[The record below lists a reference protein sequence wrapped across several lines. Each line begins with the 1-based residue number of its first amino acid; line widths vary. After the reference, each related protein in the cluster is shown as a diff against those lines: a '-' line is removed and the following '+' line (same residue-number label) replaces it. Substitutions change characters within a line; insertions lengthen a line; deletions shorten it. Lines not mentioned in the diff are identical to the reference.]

1 MDEARLFLETFTQ
14 NPLMISVGDVL
25 VEKKIE
31 INNTG
36 CTFSPGLRFMEVEIL
51 PNLETPNSSSMGPVF
66 HWKPM
71 VLFRESRG
79 STGTMMRG
87 MRHGR
92 NQLKLVLA
100 AVNRMPGMN
109 GKAQNITHGPL
120 GSEKNPEKLPFHY
133 TEMGGSLHN
142 LLESRKKN
150 WVVSRIPNIQQ
161 MRRVLATYSLF
172 GFVNL
177 NGYYPLGSTN
187 KDGSNGTY

>member
-1 MDEARLFLETFTQ
+1 MTGNHGDVSTVEGLQEMWMMPRLFLETFTQ

-79 STGTMMRG
+79 
-87 MRHGR
+87 
-92 NQLKLVLA
+92 
-100 AVNRMPGMN
+100 VNRNDDAWQYETWEKPAEARPRRREQNAWDEWKGTEYN
-109 GKAQNITHGPL
+109 TWASWLGEKPGKAALPL
-120 GSEKNPEKLPFHY
+120 Y
-133 TEMGGSLHN
+133 
-142 LLESRKKN
+142 
-150 WVVSRIPNIQQ
+150 
-161 MRRVLATYSLF
+161 
-172 GFVNL
+172 
-177 NGYYPLGSTN
+177 
-187 KDGSNGTY
+187 

>member
-1 MDEARLFLETFTQ
+1 MVF
-14 NPLMISVGDVL
+14 

-51 PNLETPNSSSMGPVF
+51 PNLENPQLIIHGPCFPLEAHGSFLGKV
-66 HWKPM
+66 
-71 VLFRESRG
+71 RG

-109 GKAQNITHGPL
+109 GKAQNITRGPL
-120 GSEKNPEKLPFHY
+120 GWEKNPEKLPFHY

-142 LLESRKKN
+142 LLESRKKT

-161 MRRVLATYSLF
+161 MRRVLATYSSF
-172 GFVNL
+172 GFVNQMDI
-177 NGYYPLGSTN
+177 TH
-187 KDGSNGTY
+187 

>member
-1 MDEARLFLETFTQ
+1 MRGVTGNHGDVSTVEGLQEMWIMPRLFLETFTQ

-87 MRHGR
+87 NMRHGR

-109 GKAQNITHGPL
+109 GKAQNITRGPL

-133 TEMGGSLHN
+133 TDMGDPF
-142 LLESRKKN
+142 
-150 WVVSRIPNIQQ
+150 I
-161 MRRVLATYSLF
+161 TY
-172 GFVNL
+172 
-177 NGYYPLGSTN
+177 
-187 KDGSNGTY
+187 